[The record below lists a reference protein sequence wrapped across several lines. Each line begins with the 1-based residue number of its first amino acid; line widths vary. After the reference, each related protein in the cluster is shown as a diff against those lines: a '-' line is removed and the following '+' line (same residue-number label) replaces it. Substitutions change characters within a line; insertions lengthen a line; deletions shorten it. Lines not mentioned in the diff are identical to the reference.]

1 MIARLKKT
9 FLYTFVAALVFILA
23 MLMFWPADE
32 TAQDV
37 TVRALAPPG
46 ECVPEVRL
54 VPLPFPVFVGGAR
67 SKGSPRVSVDPWKC
81 WYSDRLEDWM
91 CPVPAGGPFK

>member
-9 FLYTFVAALVFILA
+9 FLFTFVGALALIWL
-23 MLMFWPADE
+23 MLMFWPAP
-32 TAQDV
+32 DV
-37 TVRALAPPG
+37 ELPG
-46 ECVPEVRL
+46 VAECPEPEVMM
-54 VPLPFPVFVGGAR
+54 VPVGFPIFVEVPVPVR
-67 SKGSPRVSVDPWKC
+67 FDPWKC